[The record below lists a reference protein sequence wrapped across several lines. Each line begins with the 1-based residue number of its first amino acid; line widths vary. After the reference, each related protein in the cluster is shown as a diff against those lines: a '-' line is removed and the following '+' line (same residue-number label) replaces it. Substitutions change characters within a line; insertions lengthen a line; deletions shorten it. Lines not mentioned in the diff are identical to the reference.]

1 MESGSNSRARR
12 FRASYSGMVI
22 RTGSGSLVSDDL
34 TLTAE
39 EADRAVEA
47 LLRRARATVKASN
60 EAKAKARGSQARAAG
75 R

>member
-1 MESGSNSRARR
+1 
-12 FRASYSGMVI
+12 MVI